1 MPRPLNGCRDCG
13 RTWHPK
19 GQDISVRCP
28 SCKGSRVY
36 LPSGL
41 PTPAQRPSATS
52 PNPAS
57 SSSLPPVVVNV
68 APSVNAVASVS
79 ATKRSK
85 TLRVTASLVLLGA
98 VAYAGKDLIL
108 ATLSSGTN
116 AAALGG
122 TFVSVMP
129 AEQAPANDAEAVRVD
144 LDALRSRHPTETEH
158 QYGHKR
164 LLFRAT
170 LVGTQAPRALLFA
183 GEPTTLCQVASG
195 QPFPPYQPMGTEVE
209 VRGTFRGA
217 DSQGFHFHECRI
229 TSP

>member
-19 GQDISVRCP
+19 GQDISARCP
-28 SCKGSRVY
+28 SCKSSRVY

-41 PTPAQRPSATS
+41 PTSAQKPSAVA
-52 PNPAS
+52 PNSAS
-57 SSSLPPVVVNV
+57 SASVPPVVVNV
-68 APSVNAVASVS
+68 APSLNAVASANV
-79 ATKRSK
+79 TKRSK
-85 TLRVTASLVLLGA
+85 TLRVAAGLALLGVA
-98 VAYAGKDLIL
+98 AYAGRDFVQGN
-108 ATLSSGTN
+108 LSSGTN
-116 AAALGG
+116 AASLGG

-129 AEQAPANDAEAVRVD
+129 GEPAPSSDSEAVRVD
-144 LDALRSRHPTETEH
+144 LDTLRSRHPTETEQ

-170 LVGTQAPRALLFA
+170 LAGTQAPRALLFA

-195 QPFPPYQPMGTEVE
+195 QPFPPHQPMGAEVE

-217 DSQGFHFHECRI
+217 DSQGFHFYECRI
-229 TSP
+229 TGP